1 MRDAVMLLLLLLLA
15 GCACNPEVVTVQV
28 PVPCKVPAVERPAME
43 FEQLPDD
50 AGLDA
55 SVNALLIEREQR
67 EAYEVQL
74 EAAVK
79 ACQ

>member
-1 MRDAVMLLLLLLLA
+1 MMRLTPIAIAVALA
-15 GCACNPEVVTVQV
+15 GCATTPEVVTVKV
-28 PVPCKVPAVERPAME
+28 PVPCKAPKVERPAME
-43 FEQLPDD
+43 FDQLPAD

-67 EAYEVQL
+67 EAYELKL